1 MLKLLAIVL
10 FGLVVAVGALVAY
23 AATKP
28 DSFRVVRSLTIAAP
42 PDRLFALINDMRG
55 FNRWNP
61 YERKDPGRGTY
72 GSAQAGIGAS
82 YAWDSP
88 KLGKGAMTIVDAAA
102 PGRVVMRLDFETP
115 FKARNSATF
124 TIMPHDG
131 GSEVSWAM
139 EGPAPLVTKV
149 MDTVI
154 GMDKIIGG
162 DFEEGLRNLK
172 EIAEKP

>member
-1 MLKLLAIVL
+1 MLKLLAMAAI
-10 FGLVVAVGALVAY
+10 GIVVAVGALVAY

-28 DSFRVVRSLTIAAP
+28 DSFRVVRSLTIGAP
-42 PDRLFALINDMRG
+42 PDRVFALINDMRG

-61 YERKDPGRGTY
+61 YERKDPGSGTY
-72 GSAQAGIGAS
+72 GRTQVGIGAS

-88 KLGKGAMTIVDAAA
+88 KLGRGAMTIVDAAA
-102 PGRVVMRLDFETP
+102 PGKVVMRLDFETP
-115 FKARNSATF
+115 FKAQNSATF
-124 TIMPHDG
+124 TIVPHDG
-131 GSEVSWAM
+131 GAEVSWAM

-154 GMDKIIGG
+154 GMDKMVGS